1 MANSNVSSVRVR
13 SVKRHF
19 LGMFCFVK
27 LMPRQELIAN
37 MEYKDPR
44 KAMCQGKAND
54 CKKL

>member
-1 MANSNVSSVRVR
+1 MANSKVSSVRVR

-19 LGMFCFVK
+19 LGVFCFIK
-27 LMPRQELIAN
+27 LMPRQKLSCD

-44 KAMCQGKAND
+44 NGVCQGKAND